1 MKMMKQNFRMWVG
14 LLAVM
19 LMLAP
24 ADLMA
29 QSWLKKIGEGL
40 KKVEDV
46 SNALSGK
53 ETTAD
58 KAQLSE
64 EAAEMAGTIGD
75 AVEVEPGAFKIITHH
90 PDFRVKVLRCEVS
103 EQTCVIDLQLINRSS
118 EDVTIQT
125 GVNSWLNHT
134 AYDDAGNHYNRN
146 QFKIAVGNLSDW
158 LFDKE
163 FLIPAHGLLKARV
176 QLEGVKSDATVFS
189 VMKIGITS
197 DAWQLGKDK
206 YLTFR
211 NLPILR
217 EGDIM

>member
-1 MKMMKQNFRMWVG
+1 MMKQNFRMWVG

-29 QSWLKKIGEGL
+29 QSWLKKLEKGL

-64 EAAEMAGTIGD
+64 EASEMTGTIGD

-118 EDVTIQT
+118 EDVYVRT
-125 GVNSWLNHT
+125 GGVHWFEHT
-134 AYDDAGNHYNRN
+134 AYDDAGNHYEKER
-146 QFKIAVGNLSDW
+146 FRIAVGNLSEWIGYQKD
-158 LFDKE
+158 L
-163 FLIPAHGLLKARV
+163 LIPAQGLLKARV

-189 VMKIGITS
+189 VMKIGIDS
-197 DAWQLGKDK
+197 DVWQLGRDK

-211 NLPILR
+211 NLPISR